1 MNEKKWGKKAIKSK
15 LTRNTKERRVTHTQR
30 KIEKKRARESM
41 AFAMDKKYSPNS
53 NMCGESTSVACTER
67 TEFVIYLYTTAKL
80 HTMGSEKVLSL
91 IFFRSLS
98 VFGSLPLS
106 MCGHL
111 YLSISLARS
120 LALAF
125 SIDPSISCI
134 LFVLTQPHQKRVK
147 DSWNINVAETL
158 NADIF
163 SIFLSG

>member
-1 MNEKKWGKKAIKSK
+1 MSTEMMKSLVTTLNERKKMRKKS
-15 LTRNTKERRVTHTQR
+15 H
-30 KIEKKRARESM
+30 KIEAHTKYKRTKSDTYTEKDREKESERESM

-147 DSWNINVAETL
+147 DS
-158 NADIF
+158 
-163 SIFLSG
+163 